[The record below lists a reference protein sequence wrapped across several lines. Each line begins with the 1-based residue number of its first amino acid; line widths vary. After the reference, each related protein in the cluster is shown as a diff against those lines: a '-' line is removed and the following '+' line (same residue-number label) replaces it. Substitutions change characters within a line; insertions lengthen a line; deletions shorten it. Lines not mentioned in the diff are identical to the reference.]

1 MGLRAVER
9 AARVLLLASVLVFL
23 VVLFL
28 DWHRTSVRVAVAADV
43 SAASSGWS
51 GWGLLAGFFAL
62 ALVGFELD
70 DRFRR
75 RAPRRERA
83 LVDQVLA
90 TGLALATVAAVFTG
104 DASVS
109 AGAVG
114 VEVARTLW
122 PAWTGLALAAVV
134 VFAAFVAAVA
144 DAEAGEPRPTAG
156 SASRNPS

>member
-9 AARVLLLASVLVFL
+9 AARFVLLASVAFFL
-23 VVLFL
+23 VLLFL
-28 DWHRTSVRVAVAADV
+28 DWHRTSVQVLGDPDAV
-43 SAASSGWS
+43 AASSGWS
-51 GWGLLAGFFAL
+51 GWGLLAGCFAL
-62 ALVGFELD
+62 ALMGFELD
-70 DRFRR
+70 DRLRR

-109 AGAVG
+109 AGTVG

-122 PAWTGLALAAVV
+122 PAWTGLVLAAVV
-134 VFAAFVAAVA
+134 VFAAFLAALA
-144 DAEAGEPRPTAG
+144 DAEAAKPHPTG
-156 SASRNPS
+156 SPSRNPS